1 MKGSLRVLRISCIA
15 LALNRTDVCFSN
27 KKDGFWLLASDFL
40 ALVEWSFEPDFAG
53 AFFFNSA

>member
-53 AFFFNSA
+53 AFFF